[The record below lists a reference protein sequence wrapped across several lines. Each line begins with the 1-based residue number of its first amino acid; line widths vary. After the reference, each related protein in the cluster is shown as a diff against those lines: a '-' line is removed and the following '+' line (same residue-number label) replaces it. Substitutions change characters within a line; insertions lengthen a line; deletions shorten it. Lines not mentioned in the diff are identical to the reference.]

1 MKKAPHT
8 FVLKKGKVDKD
19 VTQLMLDTRQI
30 MEPFTASNLKT
41 QKFNV
46 TRDFVGVASLLH
58 VTHMLMFT
66 ETEQGTYLRLCR
78 LPKGPTITFKIGDF
92 MLSRDVKSVQRRP
105 VSTAGLFQHSPLL
118 VMNGFS
124 EEEDANQELKLTSS
138 MWRHL
143 FPSIDINSV
152 NLNDIRRTVL
162 LNFNPETKEIDF
174 RHYAV
179 KVKPVGLSRPVR
191 KLLTSRKFPDFGK
204 FKDIYEALG
213 ASNDGNVTTESEG
226 EADDRDESRQVVIS
240 HEMKSR
246 ANLVDEKSAIRS
258 VHSLHFFSTQSL
270 LHLFSSLFLHSVSSS
285 PCLLF
290 SIVN

>member
-8 FVLKKGKVDKD
+8 FVLKKGKVGRD
-19 VTQLMLDTRQI
+19 VSQLMMDTREI
-30 MEPFTASNLKT
+30 MEPFTASNLQSQRINRTK
-41 QKFNV
+41 
-46 TRDFVGVASLLH
+46 DFVGVASLLH

-66 ETEQGTYLRLCR
+66 ETEQGSYLRLCK
-78 LPKGPTITFKIGDF
+78 LPNGPTITFKVGDF
-92 MLSRDVKSVQRRP
+92 MLARDVKSLQRRP
-105 VSTAGLFQHSPLL
+105 VSNAGLFQHSPLL

-124 EEEDANQELKLTSS
+124 EEEEANQEVKLTSS

-143 FPSIDINSV
+143 FPSMDVNSV

-162 LNFNPETKEIDF
+162 LNYNHETNEIDF

-204 FKDIYEALG
+204 FKDIHEALG
-213 ASNDGNVTTESEG
+213 QSENNGNVTTESEG

-246 ANLVDEKSAIRS
+246 GNLVDEKSAVRS
-258 VHSLHFFSTQSL
+258 VIQLP
-270 LHLFSSLFLHSVSSS
+270 LFYFCFCLFR
-285 PCLLF
+285 LF
-290 SIVN
+290 NLIFILASFQT